1 VKIVITG
8 HTSGLGKGLYD
19 HFLNQGHEVFGLSR
33 SNGFDI
39 SDNFEQVVDICSEC
53 DLFINNAY
61 CGNSQSKL
69 LLALK
74 NKVKK
79 IVVCGSSVSKY
90 RDIIDTEYSKNKKD
104 LSDLCGLISL
114 HESSPD
120 ILYLDI
126 SFIKNNDEE
135 KEFNYSNISTD
146 EIVRVVEFWLENPK
160 VSEVKFS
167 VRLTQHTY
175 DKIKIKS
182 TNNYA
187 LDQLMSKVN
196 HIYEKY

>member
-1 VKIVITG
+1 MKVAITG

-39 SDNFEQVVDICSEC
+39 SDNFKQVVDICSEC

-61 CGNSQSKL
+61 CGDSQSKL
-69 LLALK
+69 ILSLK

-79 IVVCGSSVSKY
+79 IIVCGSSVSKY

-104 LSDLCGLISL
+104 LSDLCRLISL

-126 SFIKNNDEE
+126 SFMGNDGEE
-135 KEFNYSNISTD
+135 KSKHDTVSIN
-146 EIVRVVEFWLENPK
+146 EIIKVVDFWLENPK

-167 VRLTQHTY
+167 IKLTPHTY
-175 DKIKIKS
+175 NKIKTKS
-182 TNNYA
+182 TNEDV
-187 LDQLMSKVN
+187 LKQLMSKVN
-196 HIYEKY
+196 YIYEKH